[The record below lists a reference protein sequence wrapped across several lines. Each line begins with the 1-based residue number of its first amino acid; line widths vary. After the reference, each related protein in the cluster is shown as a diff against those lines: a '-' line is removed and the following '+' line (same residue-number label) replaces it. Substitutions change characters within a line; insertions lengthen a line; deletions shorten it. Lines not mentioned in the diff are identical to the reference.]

1 MCVCVCVCVRLNVS
15 HQSVGFCYTAAF
27 LLHCTQ
33 VWPVMLCLYVYT
45 HVYVCVRVY
54 VCLITQLHSVF
65 HCSVPAPLCAGVASE
80 LCAGFS
86 LWLQPGSSA
95 VGPLPSP
102 QAQAAQQGQ
111 AHIDCYSVCVCVDG
125 CAACATWVSQEVLH
139 VCV

>member
-1 MCVCVCVCVRLNVS
+1 MCVI
-15 HQSVGFCYTAAF
+15 
-27 LLHCTQ
+27 
-33 VWPVMLCLYVYT
+33 
-45 HVYVCVRVY
+45 VRV
-54 VCLITQLHSVF
+54 CLTTHLDSVL

-111 AHIDCYSVCVCVDG
+111 AHIDCYNVCGCGWVCV
-125 CAACATWVSQEVLH
+125 CATWVSQEVLR